1 MVGKATVTMVQCFEC
16 IVFEFLSF
24 FSLWF
29 ELDLEE
35 ETVKPNILVFFWGGF
50 LFWVEFDSTIKLG
63 LFE

>member
-35 ETVKPNILVFFWGGF
+35 ETVKPNILVFFWGGGVF
-50 LFWVEFDSTIKLG
+50 ILG
-63 LFE
+63 